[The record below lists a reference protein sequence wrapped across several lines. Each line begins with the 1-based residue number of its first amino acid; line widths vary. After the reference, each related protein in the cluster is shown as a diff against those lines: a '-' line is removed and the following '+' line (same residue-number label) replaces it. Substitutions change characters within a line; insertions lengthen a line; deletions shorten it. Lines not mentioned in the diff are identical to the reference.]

1 MAVPHRRARRAVD
14 IWPGFVD
21 ALSTLLI
28 IIIFVLMVFVL
39 AQFLLGYTLTGR
51 DQTIGR
57 LGAQVKELSEM
68 LSLERKASDD
78 LRLSVG
84 QLSAELKAATA
95 ELDGVFAVKRERDD
109 LAAKLAAAG
118 PKVEMADRLAAD
130 LSEAVRTIDAD
141 KAKIKAQLDEL
152 ALLRTDIDALRA
164 LRTELEAKVRELGTK
179 VAEQDGGLTKEREL
193 SKEARAHAALLNQQL
208 EAIRQELNR
217 LNAALA
223 ASEAASIGQ
232 KAQIASLGQR
242 LNQAL
247 ASKVEELSRFRS
259 EFFGRLREVLGK
271 DPGIRIEGDRFVF
284 QSEVLFTTGSSE
296 MGEEGQAQI
305 ARLAATLLD
314 LGKRI
319 PPGINWILRVD
330 GHTDRMRIA
339 NERYPSN
346 WELSTAR
353 ALSVVR
359 VLIAKGI
366 PAERLAATGFGEYQP
381 LDPGTDEIAF
391 RRNRRIELKLD
402 QR

>member
-84 QLSAELKAATA
+84 QLSAELKAAAA

-179 VAEQDGGLTKEREL
+179 VAEQDGGLAKEREL

-223 ASEAASIGQ
+223 ASEAANTDQ